1 MVELRAGGLAIFIA
15 GPAELIGVVVI
26 TERLVGPNEVIK
38 LPGGRRVRNSGSSR
52 WLVHN
57 DRIVVTLSNG
67 SKLNDYALVFQHWLM
82 PIDGD
87 DFSNEDERQKERE
100 HA

>member
-1 MVELRAGGLAIFIA
+1 MAELRAGGLAIFIA

-26 TERLVGPNEVIK
+26 TERLVGPNETFK
-38 LPGGRRVRNSGSSR
+38 LPGGQRVRNSGSSR
-52 WLVHN
+52 WLVYN

-87 DFSNEDERQKERE
+87 DFSNEDVHQKERE
-100 HA
+100 YE